1 MGGGGR
7 CLTALE
13 ADGARRLRNESFFSA
28 PQLKRDPLGGTQPT
42 MHEPPQP
49 RELRP
54 YKPSPLLLLGSVAL
68 IAATILNMLGSR
80 SYWAPVSASIAVLSL
95 VGEIIRKVRHR
106 GASA

>member
-1 MGGGGR
+1 
-7 CLTALE
+7 
-13 ADGARRLRNESFFSA
+13 
-28 PQLKRDPLGGTQPT
+28 

-80 SYWAPVSASIAVLSL
+80 SYWAPVSASIAVLSII
-95 VGEIIRKVRHR
+95 GEIIRKVRHR